1 MARAFDFR
9 TSSVSSTTRSDNVMS
24 TAVTSTSEPKVV
36 AHDAR
41 CASHCTVVSRGKF
54 VFNGDGN
61 TFNNLTINI
70 SDRRRSAKRLSLKLK
85 K

>member
-1 MARAFDFR
+1 MARAFDFQ

-24 TAVTSTSEPKVV
+24 TTATSTGEPKVV
-36 AHDAR
+36 AHGAR
-41 CASHCTVVSRGKF
+41 CASHCTVVSCGKF

-70 SDRRRSAKRLSLKLK
+70 SERRRPAKRLSPKLK